1 QEAVI
6 ESANSGTGAAGNVEA
21 ASQSLTLSNQSRIST
36 DAGENARRAGNI
48 TLAVTGDI
56 RLLNES
62 SLSTE
67 TVDGFDLDNP
77 ASIEVIAGD
86 LLLDGNSSITTNSS
100 GTADAGDIDLRVDNT
115 IKLLA
120 NSRLSTESASGG
132 GGQIK
137 VLVNDLLYLRDSAMT
152 TRVEQ
157 SGGQGNGGD
166 IFVDPIFIVLDNS
179 VITANAIGGNGG
191 NITLIA
197 DYINQSTDSQITAS
211 SELGV
216 DGEINIDAFDAEVEA
231 GENNL
236 ATDFLDA
243 SQWVQQACAQRSGS
257 RVSSFILN
265 QRPPRQSPYDDWSIS
280 QEL

>member
-1 QEAVI
+1 
-6 ESANSGTGAAGNVEA
+6 
-21 ASQSLTLSNQSRIST
+21 
-36 DAGENARRAGNI
+36 
-48 TLAVTGDI
+48 
-56 RLLNES
+56 
-62 SLSTE
+62 
-67 TVDGFDLDNP
+67 
-77 ASIEVIAGD
+77 
-86 LLLDGNSSITTNSS
+86 
-100 GTADAGDIDLRVDNT
+100 TADAGDIDLRVDNT

-120 NSRLSTESASGG
+120 NSRLSTKSASGG

-152 TRVEQ
+152 TSVEQ